1 MESNE
6 VIAICAG
13 SEFCKIIVVAV
24 AALGNGNVVDLVVA
38 GNRPVCSDQNVPGNL
53 QHADFIVDKIQLHI
67 HDHVGVAVVGFTVV
81 GGAGG
86 HVAALSASVNAQ
98 HQNVQL
104 LAVQAFGRIDELVDG
119 NGAALGT
126 DGIHDDADG
135 TGKDQGNHQHGTQQ
149 NLPPGDFLLA
159 FAVLAFSAAVIVAA
173 LPAAAAGSL
182 GRSAARSTG
191 SSRRF
196 CCGSTCTARGM
207 SCTGAGGLSGS
218 SCCTGSRCSA
228 GSLYLRLNRSL
239 SGPGSRLPRCCTVN
253 GPARGLRTGGRPGAV
268 SLTLRP
274 GGRCGLGGA
283 LGDLILGYTFYAP
296 FTLVIKALE
305 GLIAGLLFKA
315 FKSAFIKE
323 GGTVKKVVFSAVSNV
338 VGGLIMA
345 AGYFLAEG
353 LLLAEGKWQGGLV
366 NLPWNILQGALSAVV
381 AAVVLF
387 VCRLDVLFDKVF
399 YRSGNRS
406 EKDEKEE
413 NKQEDSDVGK

>member
-1 MESNE
+1 MAALTAVLTLASVPLPGGGYYNFGD
-6 VIAICAG
+6 VAIFIAA
-13 SEFCKIIVVAV
+13 
-24 AALGNGNVVDLVVA
+24 AALG
-38 GNRPVCSDQNVPGNL
+38 P
-53 QHADFIVDKIQLHI
+53 
-67 HDHVGVAVVGFTVV
+67 
-81 GGAGG
+81 
-86 HVAALSASVNAQ
+86 
-98 HQNVQL
+98 
-104 LAVQAFGRIDELVDG
+104 
-119 NGAALGT
+119 ALG
-126 DGIHDDADG
+126 
-135 TGKDQGNHQHGTQQ
+135 
-149 NLPPGDFLLA
+149 A
-159 FAVLAFSAAVIVAA
+159 FA
-173 LPAAAAGSL
+173 G
-182 GRSAARSTG
+182 
-191 SSRRF
+191 
-196 CCGSTCTARGM
+196 
-207 SCTGAGGLSGS
+207 
-218 SCCTGSRCSA
+218 
-228 GSLYLRLNRSL
+228 
-239 SGPGSRLPRCCTVN
+239 
-253 GPARGLRTGGRPGAV
+253 
-268 SLTLRP
+268 
-274 GGRCGLGGA
+274 GLGGA